1 MPFGVFHTC
10 NGVLPFD
17 AMPSKSSSRPA
28 FWVSF
33 LCVTERFVAHAI
45 EMAAGAICWAFTDTW
60 PLHTMVL
67 REEER
72 P

>member
-10 NGVLPFD
+10 GGVLPSD

-28 FWVSF
+28 SWVFF
-33 LCVTERFVAHAI
+33 LRVTERFVANAI
-45 EMAAGAICWAFTDTW
+45 EMAAGAIRWAVSDTW
-60 PLHTMVL
+60 PLRTIVL
-67 REEER
+67 REKER

>member
-1 MPFGVFHTC
+1 MPCGVFHTC

-28 FWVSF
+28 SWVFF
-33 LCVTERFVAHAI
+33 LRVTERFVAHAI
-45 EMAAGAICWAFTDTW
+45 EMVAGAIRWAVSDIW

-67 REEER
+67 RGKER